1 MLPSLQIIIL
11 GDGAFHDSL
20 TTVFDGIVLSLVSIP
35 LDLPSLTVI
44 NLGFTALEGEYA
56 ASYSLVMQGCL
67 LTDHI
72 HL

>member
-1 MLPSLQIIIL
+1 MLPSLQNILL

-20 TTVFDGIVLSLVSIP
+20 TTVFDGTRFWMSSYF

-56 ASYSLVMQGCL
+56 TSCSLVMQG
-67 LTDHI
+67 I
-72 HL
+72 PSR